1 MLNTTG
7 VLAVLDRGVTI
18 NWDDGPTLH
27 RITAQ
32 VRYHTAST
40 ATATTQLVRVN
51 AGQKLS
57 EEPLSF
63 IVEEGLKV
71 TWTWFEGNDGSAD
84 TVCWI
89 AQLAVTNQTDD
100 MVCLDTMDV
109 IRIDSAYSGQFNLG
123 APPGLWQCS
132 RESDS
137 DKPEWEAW
145 SESTATA
152 GGFTRNGLLLVQP
165 VVSNR
170 TRPPAI
176 LVRVEENPQDA
187 GGGLPVEIKL
197 DLNGER
203 FERMVARNSADGTL
217 LAPGVTVVSTRFL
230 IASGDNADELQRI
243 KTY

>member
-32 VRYHTAST
+32 VRYHTTSM
-40 ATATTQLVRVN
+40 ATTKLVRVN
-51 AGQKLS
+51 ASQKFS
-57 EEPLSF
+57 EDPLSF
-63 IVEEGLKV
+63 IQEDGLKV
-71 TWTWFEGNDGSAD
+71 TWTWIESNDGDSD
-84 TVCWI
+84 VVYWTT
-89 AQLAVTNQTDD
+89 QLAVTNQTDE
-100 MVCLDTMDV
+100 VVYLDAMDV

-123 APPGLWQCS
+123 APPGLWQCT
-132 RESDS
+132 RENNTESL
-137 DKPEWEAW
+137 EWEAW

-170 TRPPAI
+170 TRPPAL
-176 LVRVEENPQDA
+176 LVRVDENPQDES
-187 GGGLPVEIKL
+187 GRLPVEIKL

-203 FERMVARNSADGTL
+203 FERLVAHNRADGTL

-230 IASGDNADELQRI
+230 IASGDNADELRRI
-243 KTY
+243 KTD

>member
-32 VRYHTAST
+32 VRYHTTSM
-40 ATATTQLVRVN
+40 ATTKLVRVN
-51 AGQKLS
+51 ASQKFS
-57 EEPLSF
+57 EDPLSF
-63 IVEEGLKV
+63 IQEDGLKV
-71 TWTWFEGNDGSAD
+71 TWTWIEGNDGDSD
-84 TVCWI
+84 VVYWTT
-89 AQLAVTNQTDD
+89 QLAVTNQTDE
-100 MVCLDTMDV
+100 VVYLDAMDV

-123 APPGLWQCS
+123 APPGLWQCT
-132 RESDS
+132 RENNTESL
-137 DKPEWEAW
+137 EWEAW

-170 TRPPAI
+170 TRPPAL
-176 LVRVEENPQDA
+176 LVRVDENPQDES
-187 GGGLPVEIKL
+187 GRLPVEIKL

-203 FERMVARNSADGTL
+203 FERLVAHNRADGTL

-230 IASGDNADELQRI
+230 IASGDNADELRRI
-243 KTY
+243 KTD